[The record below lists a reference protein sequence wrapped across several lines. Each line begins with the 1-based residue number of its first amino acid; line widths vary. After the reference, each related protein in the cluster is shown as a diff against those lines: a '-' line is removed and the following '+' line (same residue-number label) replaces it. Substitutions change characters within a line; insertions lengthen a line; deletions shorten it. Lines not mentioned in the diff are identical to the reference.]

1 MQEDTQGQ
9 GAKHSLALRCNAAC
23 HSTAALAAPHH
34 PAGRCFNGS
43 TLAVFWTLL
52 RSTKHSSLFRAYSI
66 APQTALSCGCL
77 FHFLVVLP
85 WKGRCA
91 PFQVSS
97 SSTKSQRSFTSKCS
111 TNFSFSNRGKKQKQ
125 AFLTGLSHHVQWRIY
140 ARLKQAR
147 GAQLKASWSQ
157 P

>member
-52 RSTKHSSLFRAYSI
+52 RSTKHSSLFRVYSI
-66 APQTALSCGCL
+66 SLRIGYNYTSALVQLRAKEVSPPSAVPTSLSVTEERSRSKPSLQGCL
-77 FHFLVVLP
+77 TTYSEEFMP
-85 WKGRCA
+85 G
-91 PFQVSS
+91 
-97 SSTKSQRSFTSKCS
+97 
-111 TNFSFSNRGKKQKQ
+111 SNRPEV
-125 AFLTGLSHHVQWRIY
+125 HN
-140 ARLKQAR
+140 
-147 GAQLKASWSQ
+147 
-157 P
+157 